1 MTIVITREDKYK
13 GVTSQVILS
22 YTINYEDL

>member
-22 YTINYEDL
+22 YTIDHEDL